1 MRQYTLAI
9 PLSAAV
15 GNQMIA
21 KDLKKTSETANV
33 RIYVEQATR
42 KMKFLFKNNILQI
55 GLTLTEVT
63 FI

>member
-42 KMKFLFKNNILQI
+42 KMKFLFKNNILKI
-55 GLTLTEVT
+55 RLTLTEVT